1 MVIREWFFD
10 ISMKYYKMN
19 KLINNIILYFLA
31 IVLVLFYVVVL
42 IKSFDYS
49 STSSEYKAYYIDGTS
64 AHYSPAGEGK

>member
-1 MVIREWFFD
+1 MIL
-10 ISMKYYKMN
+10 KHYKMK

-64 AHYSPAGEGK
+64 THYSPAGEGK